1 MFVVFFAFILRAV
14 ISATGWPFC
23 PMEHCF
29 TSITVVLLT
38 VCVLQTNDDDDD
50 DRTTITCVRSRRQKS
65 LTNDTEQKGIIV
77 ISNIIKQKSI

>member
-1 MFVVFFAFILRAV
+1 
-14 ISATGWPFC
+14 
-23 PMEHCF
+23 MEHCF
-29 TSITVVLLT
+29 TCITVVLLT
-38 VCVLQTNDDDDD
+38 VCVLQTNDDDD